1 MYTFSNILS
10 IYQIV
15 SDRLVLSNLLYN
27 SELDHMGGGK
37 IQFAKHNSA
46 YSAIM
51 TYILP
56 SMSA

>member
-10 IYQIV
+10 IYQMV
-15 SDRLVLSNLLYN
+15 SDRLVLSNLLCD
-27 SELDHMGGGK
+27 SELDHMGGK
-37 IQFAKHNSA
+37 IQFSKHNSA

-56 SMSA
+56 SMST